1 MDGTATATV
10 SGKLAAAKRHRLIVL
25 ACLALAL
32 LAVIVLAVAVGAAG
46 VPIGASARILLKRIP
61 LLGRAI
67 QRTWD
72 PALETIIVSVR
83 LPRVLLALMVGMA
96 LALAGAIFQSLF
108 RNPMADPGIVGSSQ
122 GAALGATL
130 AFFFSIDFRWGGLS
144 ATPVFAFVGALAAV
158 LMLYVLSRSGGKVP
172 VTSLLLVGFAL
183 SSFLASIVTLLM
195 VISKDRLHNIFFW
208 LMGGLGTTN
217 WNMVTAITPFVVAG
231 VAVTLFFTRDLNL
244 MLLGEERAAQLGLQV
259 ERFKLIMLITASL
272 IVGAAVSFSGI
283 IGFVGLMTPHIVRL
297 LTGPDHRYLVPGS
310 LLGGA
315 LFMVLADTLARTL
328 IAPNEMPV
336 GIVTAFFGAP
346 FFIFLLKRKK
356 EAVI

>member
-1 MDGTATATV
+1 MEGTASV
-10 SGKLAAAKRHRLIVL
+10 SARLAAAKRHRLVVL

-32 LAVIVLAVAVGAAG
+32 LAVTVFAVAVGAAG
-46 VPIGASARILLKRIP
+46 VPLGTSARILLKRVP

-67 QRTWD
+67 HRTWD
-72 PALETIIVSVR
+72 PSLETIIISVR
-83 LPRVLLALMVGMA
+83 LPRVLLAMMVGMA
-96 LALAGAIFQSLF
+96 LALAGTIFQSLF

-130 AFFFSIDFRWGGLS
+130 AFFFSVDFHWGGLS
-144 ATPVFAFVGALAAV
+144 ATPVFAFLGALAAV
-158 LMLYVLSRSGGKVP
+158 LVLYALSRTGGTVP
-172 VTSLLLVGFAL
+172 VTSLLLVGLAL
-183 SSFLASIVTLLM
+183 SSFLASIVTVFM
-195 VISKDRLHNIFFW
+195 VVAKDRLINIFFW

-217 WNMVTAITPFVVAG
+217 WDMVTAIAPFIVVG
-231 VAVTLFFTRDLNL
+231 VITTLFFTRDLNL
-244 MLLGEERAAQLGLQV
+244 MLLGEERAAQLGLPV
-259 ERFKLIMLITASL
+259 ERFKLIMLVTASL
-272 IVGAAVSFSGI
+272 IVGAAVAFSGI

-315 LFMVLADTLARTL
+315 LFMVLADTLARTV
-328 IAPNEMPV
+328 IAPNELPV
-336 GIVTAFFGAP
+336 GVVTAFFGAP

>member
-1 MDGTATATV
+1 MEGTATV
-10 SGKLAAAKRHRLIVL
+10 SARLAAAKRHRLAVL

-32 LAVIVLAVAVGAAG
+32 LVVIILAVAVGAAG
-46 VPIGASARILLKRIP
+46 VPLGTSAKILLNRVP
-61 LLGRAI
+61 LLGRTVHK
-67 QRTWD
+67 TWD
-72 PALETIIVSVR
+72 PSLETIIISVR

-96 LALAGAIFQSLF
+96 LALAGTIFQSLF

-122 GAALGATL
+122 GAALGATF
-130 AFFFSIDFRWGGLS
+130 AFFFSIDFHWGGLS
-144 ATPVFAFVGALAAV
+144 AAPVFAFLGALATV
-158 LMLYVLSRSGGKVP
+158 LVLYALSRTGGTVP
-172 VTSLLLVGFAL
+172 VTSLLLVGLAL
-183 SSFLASIVTLLM
+183 SSFLASIVTTLM

-217 WNMVTAITPFVVAG
+217 WNMVTAIVPFIVLGVV
-231 VAVTLFFTRDLNL
+231 VTLFFTRDLNL
-244 MLLGEERAAQLGLQV
+244 MLLGEERAAQLGLSV
-259 ERFKLIMLITASL
+259 ERFKLIMLVTASL
-272 IVGAAVSFSGI
+272 LVGAAVSVSGI

-310 LLGGA
+310 LIGGA
-315 LFMVLADTLARTL
+315 LFMVLADMLARTV
-328 IAPNEMPV
+328 IAPNELPV